1 MAIENSTHL
10 ILAQFFNRSTFLFSG
25 RQIGVLLC
33 LSISVGFN
41 WNFTSLQA
49 QSSPPRFKK
58 FQMGNSACFLH
69 FPLETLEVYS
79 DTLDDAIQ
87 YYTSGRL
94 DKHIFQAEIIRLH
107 QPLFAPEIELT
118 LEDSIPE
125 ALPVIDPIDSLVLL
139 WKVNWLNK
147 YRLISN
153 GEWIP
158 AKHPSIP
165 EAHGWQ
171 ETWSSEDGKTEAIV
185 QIWAHPAALVFL
197 MVSGRTS
204 YEDEIVK
211 GIFFR
216 NIILPKVYRE

>member
-1 MAIENSTHL
+1 MAIENSTYL
-10 ILAQFFNRSTFLFSG
+10 TLAPFFKRFFFFFTG
-25 RQIGVLLC
+25 RQIGVLLY
-33 LSISVGFN
+33 LGISVSFN

-69 FPLETLEVYS
+69 FPLESLEVYS

-94 DKHIFQAEIIRLH
+94 DKHIFQAEIIRFH
-107 QPLFAPEIELT
+107 QPLFAPEVEIT
-118 LEDSIPE
+118 SEDSFPE
-125 ALPVIDPIDSLVLL
+125 ALPILDPIDSLAIL
-139 WKVNWLNK
+139 WKVKWMNK

-158 AKHPSIP
+158 TNHPSIP
-165 EAHGWQ
+165 DAHGWQ
-171 ETWSSEDGKTEAIV
+171 ETWSSEDGKTEAVV

-197 MVSGRTS
+197 MVSGRTT

>member
-1 MAIENSTHL
+1 MAIENSTYL
-10 ILAQFFNRSTFLFSG
+10 TLAQFFKRYPFQFTG
-25 RQIGVLLC
+25 RQLWVFLYLG
-33 LSISVGFN
+33 ISVWFN
-41 WNFTSLQA
+41 GNFISLQA

-69 FPLETLEVYS
+69 FPIETLEIYS

-94 DKHIFQAEIIRLH
+94 DKHIFQAEIIRFH
-107 QPLFAPEIELT
+107 QPLFAPEVEMT
-118 LEDSIPE
+118 SEDSIPE
-125 ALPVIDPIDSLVLL
+125 ALPAIDPTDSLALL
-139 WKVNWLNK
+139 WKAKWMNK

-158 AKHPSIP
+158 TKHPSISD
-165 EAHGWQ
+165 AHGWQ

-197 MVSGRTS
+197 MVSGRTT